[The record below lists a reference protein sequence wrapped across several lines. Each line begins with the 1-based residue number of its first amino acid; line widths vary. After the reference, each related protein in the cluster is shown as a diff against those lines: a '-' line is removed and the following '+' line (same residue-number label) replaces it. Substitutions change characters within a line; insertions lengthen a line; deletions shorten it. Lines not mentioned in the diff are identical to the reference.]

1 MSWPTTGGSG
11 SIPHSVSGNVH
22 MLVERGLPSIY
33 SVEIA
38 KDHYYTDHSTYDHN
52 LS

>member
-22 MLVERGLPSIY
+22 MLMDRGPLSNY

-38 KDHYYTDHSTYDHN
+38 KDHYYTDHSTFDHELN
-52 LS
+52 